1 MVLVVKSTK
10 AVSSGN
16 SKFLLKTHFI
26 QQGLTF
32 PTEDHTSKQGSCIL
46 PNVSN
51 QGYFYERTFI
61 QPWVM
66 YHATIQTLPYIYL
79 YIETCSS
86 TQFHYSQPLVCK
98 MNCQLLNSYKE
109 DIAERHRGFR
119 SISDP
124 VLTKRPE
131 GENLLG
137 SFHSKSN
144 TVTMMHKVIE
154 HCLKTEERAER
165 FLKVL
170 CETHP
175 CLYYDLQNHGPQG
188 SFSGYK
194 HMYSERKGCNG
205 KGCNGSTRA
214 RTLNHV
220 LCICFSEERSSC
232 RDIDRQGAHD
242 TRW

>member
-1 MVLVVKSTK
+1 
-10 AVSSGN
+10 
-16 SKFLLKTHFI
+16 
-26 QQGLTF
+26 
-32 PTEDHTSKQGSCIL
+32 
-46 PNVSN
+46 
-51 QGYFYERTFI
+51 
-61 QPWVM
+61 
-66 YHATIQTLPYIYL
+66 
-79 YIETCSS
+79 
-86 TQFHYSQPLVCK
+86 

-232 RDIDRQGAHD
+232 RDIDRQGAHG
-242 TRW
+242 TR